1 MPLDFGDAMRRVL
14 DGGKAGRGGWNGKGM
29 HIEIK
34 PITMG
39 ISEGD
44 VLKLVCMRTVQGKF
58 VPWLASVTDMVATD
72 WEEVT

>member
-1 MPLDFGDAMRRVL
+1 MALDFGDAMRRVL
-14 DGGKAGRGGWNGKGM
+14 DGGKMARSGWNGKGM
-29 HIEIK
+29 WIALNNV
-34 PITMG
+34 TMG

-44 VLKLVCMRTVQGKF
+44 VLKLVCMKTAQGTL